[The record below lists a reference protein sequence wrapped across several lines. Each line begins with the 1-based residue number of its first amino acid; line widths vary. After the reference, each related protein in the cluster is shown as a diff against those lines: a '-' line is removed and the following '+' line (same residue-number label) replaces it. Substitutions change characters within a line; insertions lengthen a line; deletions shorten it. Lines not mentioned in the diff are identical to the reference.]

1 MFKFKNMGKVYLIIV
16 FNNNS
21 NDIELVKELLYDLC
35 IGMYQ
40 IENAIS
46 FMSNESLSNLDK
58 LIKSDVNFSNEFSFY
73 LVETDK
79 TAKMNIPNNIIKID
93 IIKGAES
100 NSKKEKLDKF
110 EKIDHNIKID
120 ELLDKI
126 SALGIDSL
134 TYEEQ
139 MFLRNNK

>member
-1 MFKFKNMGKVYLIIV
+1 MGKVYLIIV